1 MYGLVTNRPVTKA
14 TNMRTKKGSGK
25 VVYMAVPCAGK
36 ALSSGAVMK
45 LKMGS
50 TTVQQSRKPTPAA
63 MKQRTRRQRSSL
75 R

>member
-1 MYGLVTNRPVTKA
+1 
-14 TNMRTKKGSGK
+14 
-25 VVYMAVPCAGK
+25 MAVPCAGK

>member
-14 TNMRTKKGSGK
+14 TNMRTKK